1 MNILLLMMGGQG
13 TRFGTNIPK
22 QFTIINNQPIF
33 SYIVKKYDEH
43 PDIDKIIMVSHKE
56 WISYVLEETTK
67 LKLRCSYEIVEGGNT
82 RSQSILNGLSYA
94 YKNHSKSDIIL
105 IHDATHP
112 YVDITGTSNVIDA
125 VNKGGGATLGAHQ
138 YDTVYQTDRNGFL
151 QQVLPRQYVISGA
164 SPEGFRLGDIYPIYK
179 SASLDELEKMTSAG
193 AIALAH
199 NIPMKVIPTHILNL
213 KITYPEDMILFQ
225 QLAEQYFFIE
235 QDK

>member
-1 MNILLLMMGGQG
+1 MSRRPNFGGMGGMNMQQMMKQAKKLQAQMAEEQE
-13 TRFGTNIPK
+13 NITA
-22 QFTIINNQPIF
+22 QEFTGKSADDLVIATFSGDRQLKDLKINKEAI
-33 SYIVKKYDEH
+33 D
-43 PDIDKIIMVSHKE
+43 PDDPDM
-56 WISYVLEETTK
+56 L
-67 LKLRCSYEIVEGGNT
+67 
-82 RSQSILNGLSYA
+82 Q
-94 YKNHSKSDIIL
+94 DL
-105 IHDATHP
+105 I
-112 YVDITGTSNVIDA
+112 IDA